1 MIKLLKHQA
10 LFINSKHRHTG
21 LVAGFGGGKSHAGVY
36 KTIVKKLAYPNIDVA
51 YYLPTYPLIRD
62 IAFVKFAEALGDIGV
77 NYTLNKSDKE
87 IHTEYGRIIF
97 RSMDNPDL
105 IVGYEVGYSLIDEAD
120 VLPKD
125 KMKDVFR
132 QIIARNRKPLPNGD
146 VNSTDMVSTPEGF
159 KFLYEF
165 FRTNNNENKNLIK
178 ASTYDNPFLS
188 GDYIAALED
197 SYDSK
202 QIAAYLN
209 GEFTNLTSGT
219 VYVDYDVDKNSTD
232 REVED
237 EDSILFVGMDFNVTN
252 MSAVFHVVD
261 KGIPTA
267 VDEITS
273 GYNTEE
279 TCKIIKERYP
289 NKKIVVYPDA
299 SGASRKT
306 SSSTTDHDIIRQ
318 HGFQVY
324 THKTNPFVKDRIN
337 TVNMMLRKGY
347 KVNRHKC
354 PMLAQGLEQ
363 QAYDKNGQPDKSS
376 GLDHVTDAAG
386 YYIYT
391 FSKPKNTV
399 YI

>member
-1 MIKLLKHQA
+1 
-10 LFINSKHRHTG
+10 
-21 LVAGFGGGKSHAGVY
+21 
-36 KTIVKKLAYPNIDVA
+36 
-51 YYLPTYPLIRD
+51 
-62 IAFVKFAEALGDIGV
+62 
-77 NYTLNKSDKE
+77 
-87 IHTEYGRIIF
+87 
-97 RSMDNPDL
+97 MDNPDL

-159 KFLYEF
+159 KFLYDF

-188 GDYIAALED
+188 DDYIAALED

-232 REVED
+232 REVEA

-279 TCKIIKERYP
+279 TCKMIKERYP